1 METMNLKSAGR
12 QGKEAARQ
20 VKNNPVLSA
29 VARFGY
35 VVAGLLNILL
45 GWLVIRIAT
54 GSGGEEA
61 SNAGALANIAQ
72 APGGRVALWIAVAGL
87 TALGVWRLL
96 QAVVGPEWST
106 RAKGAVLA
114 AVYLSLAWTASTF
127 ARGGATSEGD
137 TATDVTATALS
148 QPAGVAMVVV
158 AGAVIVAVGVG
169 HVFLGVTRRF
179 TRQLEAGAETGKVGS
194 AIVVVGVLG
203 YVARGVAF
211 TVLGGLVVWA
221 ALTHDPEKA
230 AGLDAAFRYIGQQ
243 PFGAVLLV
251 VIGVG
256 LGLYGVFC
264 LGRARYA
271 DVS

>member
-1 METMNLKSAGR
+1 MEAMNLKSAGR
-12 QGKEAARQ
+12 QGQDAARQ
-20 VKNNPVLSA
+20 VKNHPALSA

-35 VVAGLLNILL
+35 VVMGLLNILL
-45 GWLVIRIAT
+45 GWLVLQIAL
-54 GSGGEEA
+54 GFGGEEA
-61 SNAGALANIAQ
+61 SNAGALSNIAQ
-72 APGGRVALWIAVAGL
+72 APGGRVALWVAVAGL
-87 TALGVWRLL
+87 VALGLWRLL

-106 RAKGAVLA
+106 RIKGAVLA
-114 AVYLSLAWTASTF
+114 VVYLSLAWTASTF
-127 ARGGATSEGD
+127 ARGDSTSEGD
-137 TATDVTATALS
+137 TATDVTATALE
-148 QPAGVAMVVV
+148 QPAGVALVVV
-158 AGAVIVAVGVG
+158 AGLVIVGVG
-169 HVFLGVTRRF
+169 VGSVFLGVTRRF
-179 TRQLEAGAETGKVGS
+179 TKQLEAGAEAGKVGS

-211 TVLGGLVVWA
+211 AVLGGLVVWA
-221 ALTHDPEKA
+221 ALTRDPEKA

-271 DVS
+271 DAS